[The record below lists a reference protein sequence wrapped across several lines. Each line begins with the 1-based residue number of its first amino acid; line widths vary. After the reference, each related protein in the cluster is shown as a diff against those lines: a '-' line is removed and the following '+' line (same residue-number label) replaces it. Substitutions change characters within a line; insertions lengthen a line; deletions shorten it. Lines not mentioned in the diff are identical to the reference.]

1 MTYPLRGLTQ
11 IKAPSARKAFVGT
24 MAPFIYRCPNTG
36 LRIQALAA
44 EEITEGE
51 DTYEAVTC
59 IMCQQVHLVNPHT
72 GKVLGEDIE

>member
-1 MTYPLRGLTQ
+1 
-11 IKAPSARKAFVGT
+11 

-44 EEITEGE
+44 EEITEDEG
-51 DTYEAVTC
+51 TYEAVTC

-72 GKVLGEDIE
+72 SKVLGEDIE

>member
-11 IKAPSARKAFVGT
+11 IKAPSARIAFVAQWPRLSI
-24 MAPFIYRCPNTG
+24 APNAG

-51 DTYEAVTC
+51 DAYEAVTC

-72 GKVLGEDIE
+72 GKVLGEDTE

>member
-11 IKAPSARKAFVGT
+11 IKAPPARIAFVAT
-24 MAPFIYRCPNTG
+24 MAPFYRCPNTG

-59 IMCQQVHLVNPHT
+59 IMCRQVHLVNPHT